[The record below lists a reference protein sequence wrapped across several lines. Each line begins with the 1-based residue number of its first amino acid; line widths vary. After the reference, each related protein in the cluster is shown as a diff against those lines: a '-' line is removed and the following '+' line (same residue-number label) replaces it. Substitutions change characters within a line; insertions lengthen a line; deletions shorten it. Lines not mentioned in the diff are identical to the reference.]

1 MGLKFL
7 CHLCEHPMHVK
18 DFLAGKRGKCPQ
30 CGGSIR
36 IPANGEEYSLPI
48 SADLKGTESTNEL
61 ANEVAAV
68 TTTND
73 HRTHVASV
81 VTSKA
86 TSTPNETRT
95 PSDRATSTT
104 EPAIGFASASSSG
117 PAKPTTVIPEV
128 ISEAPNAAW
137 YVRPPSGGQYGPAI
151 GSVFWDWLNEK
162 RVGENSLVWREGWG
176 TWQTAKEV
184 FPDFFR
190 PSPIPA
196 TAKPPQAPPAP
207 EPVTPPLAAVP
218 PQAPLSKAPTS
229 QAASHQATFAQV
241 VPVSQP
247 QPMGI
252 DSTAES
258 RRSVQIRRKRSHSQN
273 LVLLVGLSLVALILV
288 VVLVVVLVMQSGS

>member
-48 SADLKGTESTNEL
+48 LADLKGTESANEL

-104 EPAIGFASASSSG
+104 EPAKSSGSASSSA
-117 PAKPTTVIPEV
+117 PAKPTSVIPEV

-162 RVGENSLVWREGWG
+162 RVGESSLVWREGWG

-190 PSPIPA
+190 PSPITAP
-196 TAKPPQAPPAP
+196 AKPPHATFAP
-207 EPVTPPLAAVP
+207 EPVTPPLAAVSP
-218 PQAPLSKAPTS
+218 PASVPKAPTS
-229 QAASHQATFAQV
+229 QAASPQAAFPQS
-241 VPVSQP
+241 VPTAQP

-252 DSTAES
+252 DSTVES
-258 RRSVQIRRKRSHSQN
+258 RRSVQIRRKKSHSQN

>member
-48 SADLKGTESTNEL
+48 SADLKGTDSANEL

-73 HRTHVASV
+73 HRTHVSSV
-81 VTSKA
+81 ATSKA
-86 TSTPNETRT
+86 TSAPNETRT

-104 EPAIGFASASSSG
+104 EPAIGSASASSSG
-117 PAKPTTVIPEV
+117 PSKPTSVIPEV

-190 PSPIPA
+190 PSPILA

-207 EPVTPPLAAVP
+207 ESVTPPLAAVP

-229 QAASHQATFAQV
+229 QAASPQATLPKG
-241 VPVSQP
+241 VPASQP

-288 VVLVVVLVMQSGS
+288 VVLVVVLVIQSGS

>member
-48 SADLKGTESTNEL
+48 SADLKGTESANEL

-95 PSDRATSTT
+95 PSDRATGTT
-104 EPAIGFASASSSG
+104 EPAKSSASASSSA
-117 PAKPTTVIPEV
+117 PAKPTSVIPEV

-162 RVGENSLVWREGWG
+162 RVGESSLVWREGWG

-207 EPVTPPLAAVP
+207 DPVTPPLAAVP
-218 PQAPLSKAPTS
+218 SQVPLAKAPTS
-229 QAASHQATFAQV
+229 QAASPQATFAQG
-241 VPVSQP
+241 VPASQP